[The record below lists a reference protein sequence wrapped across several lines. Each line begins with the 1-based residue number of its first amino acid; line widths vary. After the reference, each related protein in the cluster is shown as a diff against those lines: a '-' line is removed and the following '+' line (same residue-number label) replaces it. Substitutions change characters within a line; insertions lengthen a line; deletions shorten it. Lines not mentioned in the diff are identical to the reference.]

1 MLKKL
6 TLGVLGLMLI
16 GGLLFGGK
24 VIPYAK
30 TAVQKVRSAAQ
41 DTVPVA
47 YQLDAA
53 KLQLKEIGPE
63 IHNMVHQISKEQVQ
77 VKRLAADLKD
87 HKKMLD
93 RSYDEM
99 MTLRSHIESGSQVYV
114 DTRGKSHNT
123 ARVEQDLRH
132 RFSLYQTAEKTFEKK
147 GEILKIRKE
156 SLLAAH
162 SKLDEAKAQQREL
175 EMQIENLQAR
185 HRMNEVV
192 ATASQI
198 DIDNSQLA
206 KTRTMLDDIDARISA
221 DEEYLNIA
229 PKYFG
234 QIPVSSDSVISE
246 TDIMDEM
253 DAYFDSKAQDEAE
266 EEEGTT
272 ISLEEDGDLALN

>member
-30 TAVQKVRSAAQ
+30 TAVQKVRNAAQ
-41 DTVPVA
+41 DSVPVA
-47 YQLDAA
+47 FQIDAA
-53 KLQLKEIGPE
+53 KGQLEQIGPE
-63 IHNMVHQISKEQVQ
+63 IRNMVHQIAKEEVQ
-77 VKRLAADLKD
+77 VKRLASDLKQ
-87 HKKMLD
+87 HQNMLT

-99 MTLRSHIESGSQVYV
+99 MTLRSHVESGSQVYV
-114 DTRGKSHNT
+114 DTRGKSHNA

-132 RFSLYQTAEKTFEKK
+132 RFSLYQTSEKTFEKK
-147 GEILKIRKE
+147 GEILNIRKE

-162 SKLDEAKAQQREL
+162 SKLDEAKSQQREL

-185 HRMNEVV
+185 HRMNEVI

-198 DIDNSQLA
+198 NIDNSQLA
-206 KTRTMLDDIDARISA
+206 KTRQMLDDIDARISA

-234 QIPVSSDSVISE
+234 QIPVSADSVISD
-246 TDIMDEM
+246 TDILDEM
-253 DAYFDSKAQDEAE
+253 DTYFDGKANEADS
-266 EEEGTT
+266 T
-272 ISLEEDGDLALN
+272 IETDDDDLVLN

>member
-6 TLGVLGLMLI
+6 TLGVLGLMLV

-47 YQLDAA
+47 YQIDAA
-53 KLQLKEIGPE
+53 KLQLEEIGPE
-63 IHNMVHQISKEQVQ
+63 IHNMVHQISKEEVQ
-77 VKRLAADLKD
+77 VKRLAADLKQ
-87 HKKMLD
+87 HKRMLAK
-93 RSYDEM
+93 SYDEM
-99 MTLRSHIESGSQVYV
+99 MTLRSHVESGSQAYV

-132 RFSLYQTAEKTFEKK
+132 RFSLYQTAEKTFDKK
-147 GEILKIRKE
+147 VEILQIRKE

-162 SKLDEAKAQQREL
+162 GKLDEAKSQQREL
-175 EMQIENLQAR
+175 EMQIENLMAR
-185 HRMNEVV
+185 NRMNEVI

-198 DIDNSQLA
+198 NIDNSQLA
-206 KTRTMLDDIDARISA
+206 KTRAMLDDIDARISA

-234 QIPVSSDSVISE
+234 QIPVSADSVISDK
-246 TDIMDEM
+246 DIVEEM
-253 DAYFDSKAQDEAE
+253 DAYFDSKSNDEADSDDDS
-266 EEEGTT
+266 T
-272 ISLEEDGDLALN
+272 IEMDDDDLALN

>member
-6 TLGVLGLMLI
+6 TLGVLGLMLV

-47 YQLDAA
+47 YQIDAA

-63 IHNMVHQISKEQVQ
+63 IHNMVHQISKEEVQ
-77 VKRLAADLKD
+77 IKRLAADLKQ
-87 HKKMLD
+87 HKSMLEK
-93 RSYDEM
+93 SYDEM
-99 MTLRSHIESGSQVYV
+99 MTLRSHVESGDQVYV
-114 DTRGKSHNT
+114 DTRGQSHNS
-123 ARVEQDLRH
+123 ARVKQDLRH

-162 SKLDEAKAQQREL
+162 AKLDEAKAQQREL
-175 EMQIENLQAR
+175 EMQIENLMAR
-185 HRMNEVV
+185 NRMNEVI

-198 DIDNSQLA
+198 NIDNSQLA
-206 KTRTMLDDIDARISA
+206 KTRAMLDDIDARISA

-234 QIPVSSDSVISE
+234 QIPVSADSVIPD
-246 TDIMDEM
+246 TDIMEEM
-253 DAYFDSKAQDEAE
+253 DAYFDSK
-266 EEEGTT
+266 
-272 ISLEEDGDLALN
+272 SDGNAADDSAIEFNDDDLASR